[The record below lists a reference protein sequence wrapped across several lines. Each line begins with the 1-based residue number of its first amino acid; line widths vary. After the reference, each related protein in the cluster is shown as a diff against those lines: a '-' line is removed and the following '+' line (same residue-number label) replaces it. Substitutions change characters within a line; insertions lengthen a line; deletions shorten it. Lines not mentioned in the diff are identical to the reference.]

1 MLLNESDNPVGI
13 FGRLHPPK
21 RKKGMP
27 LCSMP
32 S

>member
-1 MLLNESDNPVGI
+1 MDESDNPVSI